1 MMLIVMLVDEVQWR
15 IREFRWQ
22 EIAPENSESGN
33 QTPPAVADG
42 QNPGG
47 NDGSTA
53 SGSDLENPLLL
64 GGGRCNPKA
73 HLQTGDLL
81 LGNVF
86 GEEDEQLS

>member
-1 MMLIVMLVDEVQWR
+1 MMLIIMLVDEVQWR

-53 SGSDLENPLLL
+53 CGSDPENPPAARRGPGQPEGPPPNWRPAPWKRFRR
-64 GGGRCNPKA
+64 GG
-73 HLQTGDLL
+73 
-81 LGNVF
+81 
-86 GEEDEQLS
+86 